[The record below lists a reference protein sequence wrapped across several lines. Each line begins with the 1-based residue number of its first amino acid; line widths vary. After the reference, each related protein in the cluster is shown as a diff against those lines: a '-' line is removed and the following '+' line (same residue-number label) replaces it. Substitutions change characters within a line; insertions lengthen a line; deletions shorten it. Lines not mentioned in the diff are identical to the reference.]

1 MDKTE
6 AEINNLKK
14 LYDLYQKV
22 NDCIGSWRE
31 KTWHEENIDGLRNME
46 DVIMKF
52 GDNCVRL
59 PRDLKEW
66 KAYRELKDLIDRTKD
81 VLPIIIDL
89 KKPSIK
95 PRHWIRIN
103 EITKS
108 NLNYENPEVM
118 TINDIIN
125 ANLLQY

>member
-1 MDKTE
+1 M
-6 AEINNLKK
+6 
-14 LYDLYQKV
+14 
-22 NDCIGSWRE
+22 
-31 KTWHEENIDGLRNME
+31 EET
-46 DVIMKF
+46 IMKF
-52 GDNCVRL
+52 GDQCVRL

-66 KAYRELKDLIDRTKD
+66 KAYKELKDLIDRTKD